1 MGLAD
6 VKTEIKKNLDLKEP
20 PMFKVIYINDNQT
33 TLEFV
38 IQSLIE
44 HFRYTYETAEKITVD
59 IHTQGAATG
68 ARCSGDIGHQHLGI
82 GLNAFGAQD
91 QRRLRIRQR
100 RQRGT
105 HMLGRGHD
113 EQIFTC
119 DHAGEV
125 SCRLNLWRQ

>member
-44 HFRYTYETAEKITVD
+44 HFRYSYETAEKITVD
-59 IHTQGAATG
+59 IHTQGSATV
-68 ARCSGDIGHQHLGI
+68 AVLPYEIAEQKGI
-82 GLNAFGAQD
+82 EVTLNARTNGYPLQV
-91 QRRLRIRQR
+91 RLDP
-100 RQRGT
+100 
-105 HMLGRGHD
+105 D
-113 EQIFTC
+113 E
-119 DHAGEV
+119 G
-125 SCRLNLWRQ
+125 

>member
-44 HFRYTYETAEKITVD
+44 HFRYSYETAEKITVD
-59 IHTQGAATG
+59 IHTQGSATV
-68 ARCSGDIGHQHLGI
+68 AVLPYEIAEQKGI
-82 GLNAFGAQD
+82 EVTLNARTNGYPFQV
-91 QRRLRIRQR
+91 RLEP
-100 RQRGT
+100 
-105 HMLGRGHD
+105 D
-113 EQIFTC
+113 E
-119 DHAGEV
+119 G
-125 SCRLNLWRQ
+125 

>member
-44 HFRYTYETAEKITVD
+44 HFRYSYETAEKITVD
-59 IHTQGAATG
+59 IHTQGAATV
-68 ARCSGDIGHQHLGI
+68 AVLPYEIAEQKGI
-82 GLNAFGAQD
+82 EVTLNARTNGYPLQV
-91 QRRLRIRQR
+91 RLEP
-100 RQRGT
+100 
-105 HMLGRGHD
+105 D
-113 EQIFTC
+113 E
-119 DHAGEV
+119 
-125 SCRLNLWRQ
+125 S